1 MYKEDTIAAVAT
13 PVGEGGVAII
23 RVSGPE
29 AERIAGEVFC
39 RSGGRNGSLR
49 SHTLHHGSIR
59 DPKSGRILDEVL
71 LTLMRKPHSYTGEDV
86 VEVHCHGSP
95 FLVREVL
102 RLILSLGARQAEPGE
117 FTKRGFLNG
126 RLDLAQAEAV
136 LDLIQARTE
145 KGMRLALGQVRGEL
159 SKWVGELREELL
171 EIMVQVEA
179 AIDFPEEEIELL
191 HREELAAKVEALKTK
206 ISGLIAS

>member
-13 PVGEGGVAII
+13 PVGEGGVSII
-23 RVSGPE
+23 RVSGPD
-29 AERIAGEVFC
+29 AERIAGEIFC

-126 RLDLAQAEAV
+126 RA
-136 LDLIQARTE
+136 
-145 KGMRLALGQVRGEL
+145 
-159 SKWVGELREELL
+159 
-171 EIMVQVEA
+171 
-179 AIDFPEEEIELL
+179 
-191 HREELAAKVEALKTK
+191 
-206 ISGLIAS
+206 